1 MSVEE
6 NKAAFRRIP
15 EEVINSGNLDL
26 ADEVFAPDYVDHAPV
41 PPGVPGGL
49 EGFKAFFTNF
59 AFPAFCE
66 LRRSYLLRT
75 PVNSLR
81 SMRQTP
87 PGGIMNVPYATNMS
101 VGGKPPKSSLSRREN
116 GG

>member
-41 PPGVPGGL
+41 PPIPQDVGL
-49 EGFKAFFTNF
+49 KVRCRTEAI
-59 AFPAFCE
+59 
-66 LRRSYLLRT
+66 SYF
-75 PVNSLR
+75 
-81 SMRQTP
+81 
-87 PGGIMNVPYATNMS
+87 
-101 VGGKPPKSSLSRREN
+101 
-116 GG
+116 